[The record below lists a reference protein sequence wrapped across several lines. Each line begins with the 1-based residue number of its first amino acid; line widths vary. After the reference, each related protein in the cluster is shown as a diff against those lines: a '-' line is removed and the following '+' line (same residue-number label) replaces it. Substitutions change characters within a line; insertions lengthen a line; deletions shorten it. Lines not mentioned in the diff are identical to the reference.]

1 MIVHFSISPIG
12 AGESLSR
19 YIGEVFALIE
29 RSGLSYEHHA
39 MGTNIEG
46 EWGEVMELIDSCR
59 ELMHTHADRVSI
71 SIKIDDRKGV
81 ADGLTSKVAS
91 ARAKVND
98 RR

>member
-1 MIVHFSISPIG
+1 MIVDFSISPIG

-19 YIGEVFALIE
+19 YIGEVFAVIE

-46 EWGEVMELIDSCR
+46 EWDEVMELINSCR
-59 ELMHTHADRVSI
+59 KLMHTHADRVSI
-71 SIKIDDRKGV
+71 SIRIDDRKGV
-81 ADGLTSKVAS
+81 TNGLASKVAS

-98 RR
+98 QR